1 MPGHRVDPRFL
12 PSDIPCKLA
21 GMPLRILLAEDEQ
34 IVRQGVRALL
44 EQAGFEVVAEASDG
58 REAIHLTERL
68 RPDVAVLDLAMPHLN
83 GTGAA
88 RQLARV
94 APGTR
99 IVVLTAHA
107 GEEHVIAA
115 LEAGIKGYVLKTE
128 AMADLVRALH
138 EVARGHTYLSP
149 GISRTLVDA
158 YLSPGIS
165 ATVVEAGLGK
175 RERAADPLTPRE
187 KQVLQ
192 LIAEGKTTKE
202 IAQVLGISVK
212 TAEFHRS
219 RLMRK
224 LGLHETASVVRYAIR
239 KGIVQP

>member
-1 MPGHRVDPRFL
+1 V
-12 PSDIPCKLA
+12 
-21 GMPLRILLAEDEQ
+21 PLRILLAEDEG

-58 REAIHLTERL
+58 REAVRLAERL
-68 RPDVAVLDLAMPHLN
+68 RPDLALLDLAMPSMN
-83 GTGAA
+83 GTTAA
-88 RQLARV
+88 REIGRV

-99 IVVLTAHA
+99 TVVLTAKS
-107 GEEHVIAA
+107 GEEQVLAA
-115 LEAGIKGYVLKTE
+115 LEAGIEGYVLKTE

-149 GISRTLVDA
+149 GISRT
-158 YLSPGIS
+158 I
-165 ATVVEAGLGK
+165 VEASLG
-175 RERAADPLTPRE
+175 RRRRPRDPLTPRE
-187 KQVLQ
+187 KEVLQ

-202 IAQVLGISVK
+202 IAQILGVSVK

-219 RLMRK
+219 RLMGK
-224 LGLHETASVVRYAIR
+224 LELHETASLVRYAIR

>member
-1 MPGHRVDPRFL
+1 MV
-12 PSDIPCKLA
+12 
-21 GMPLRILLAEDEQ
+21 LRILLAEDEQ

-58 REAIHLTERL
+58 REAIRLAERL
-68 RPDVAVLDLAMPHLN
+68 HPDVAILDLAMPNMN
-83 GTGAA
+83 GASAA
-88 RQLARV
+88 RELARV

-99 IVVLTAHA
+99 TVVLTAHR
-107 GEEHVIAA
+107 GDEQVLAA

-149 GISRTLVDA
+149 GISE
-158 YLSPGIS
+158 
-165 ATVVEAGLGK
+165 TVVRTFLDK
-175 RERAADPLTPRE
+175 RDRPRDPLTPRE
-187 KQVLQ
+187 KEVLQ

-202 IAQVLGISVK
+202 VAQILGVSVK

-219 RLMRK
+219 RLMEK
-224 LGLHETASVVRYAIR
+224 LGIHETASLVRYAIR